1 MKPSWRNVRVLTV
14 VLLSLILMLAL
25 AACSKSDNNT
35 KEPTP
40 PPANTSTTD
49 NTPAPDPEPEPE
61 PEPPKD
67 PVTLTFH
74 TWWVGGTQGVI
85 DAFTAKYPWITI
97 EANTKIDKA
106 VVNNIVAG
114 ETSDLVQL
122 DAGLSPWMAGD
133 LLIDLTPYIE
143 KDETIQNAN
152 LPPGFMES
160 FQTGVDPA
168 TGKPKQ
174 YVLPFSDEP
183 WWMVV
188 NKDLLAK
195 NGLDM
200 PTNDWTWEEL
210 LELAKA
216 VTDQNANE
224 WGTLDFGDQHAQI
237 LAMANGNA
245 DRGRYLNADATK
257 SVLDTPGV
265 HGDMKWIQELTH
277 RWHVQPTA
285 EQKTE
290 LGIEGGITAFSQ
302 GNFLF
307 MLSADWDL
315 EGLNNISTFEWDV
328 LPTPRGKV
336 RQAAARN
343 PGPMSITQAS
353 EHKEEAFM
361 FLSYLFSTEAQKV
374 MIDNGWN
381 AFVTDED
388 VQAHYDVTEIWQGK
402 PNAPSA
408 LRRTSEICCFGAD
421 SKTVDFN
428 AYVHNTVARVNA
440 HFVDGSDFSD
450 IIPSVEGYNER
461 IVEMREDLGW

>member
-1 MKPSWRNVRVLTV
+1 M
-14 VLLSLILMLAL
+14 LIL
-25 AACSKSDNNT
+25 AACSNNSPSNNT
-35 KEPTP
+35 KDPAP
-40 PPANTSTTD
+40 PPAKSEN
-49 NTPAPDPEPEPE
+49 NTPAPEPEPEPE

-74 TWWVGGTQGVI
+74 TWWVGNTQGVI

-97 EANTKIDKA
+97 EAVTKIDAA

-114 ETSDLVQL
+114 EKSDIVQL

-133 LLIDLTPYIE
+133 LLVDLTPYIE

-152 LPPGFMES
+152 IIPGFMEA
-160 FQTGVDPA
+160 FQTGVDPN

-183 WWMVV
+183 FWIAV
-188 NKDLLAK
+188 NKDLLVK

-200 PTNDWTWEEL
+200 PTNDWTWEDL

-216 VTDQNANE
+216 VTNQDANE
-224 WGTLDFGDQHAQI
+224 WGTLDFGDQAAQI

-245 DRGRYLNADATK
+245 DRGRYLNDDATK
-257 SVLDTPGV
+257 SLLDTPGV
-265 HGDMKWIQELTH
+265 HGDLKWIQELTH

-285 EQKTE
+285 AQKAE
-290 LGIEGGITAFSQ
+290 LGIEAGVAAFSQ

-307 MLSADWDL
+307 YLTADWEL
-315 EGLNNISTFEWDV
+315 EGLRNISSFEWDM

-336 RQAAARN
+336 RQAVAHG

-361 FLSYLFSTEAQKV
+361 FLSFLFSTEAQKV

-388 VQAHYDVTEIWQGK
+388 VLAYYDQAEIWKGI
-402 PNAPSA
+402 PNAPDA
-408 LRRTSEICCFGAD
+408 LRRTSESCCIGVDA
-421 SKTVDFN
+421 KTIDLGP
-428 AYVHNTVARVNA
+428 YVWNTIGRVNTP
-440 HFVDGSDFSD
+440 FVEGTDFSD
-450 IIPSVEGYNER
+450 VIASVEAYNER
-461 IVEMREDLGW
+461 IVQMRKDLGW